1 MAKKTVSLVL
11 GSGGARGHA
20 HIGVIDELLKR
31 NYRIIA
37 IAGCSM
43 GALVG
48 GVYAAGKLE
57 QYRQWATSRSYM
69 DILRLVDLSFDAF
82 GMIRGDKAFT
92 IIRDLVGPC
101 QIEDLAVAYTA
112 VATDLTNQKEV
123 WFQEGDLFEAM
134 RASIAIPSLFTP
146 LLNGGRV
153 LVDGGLLNPI
163 PIIPTVSA
171 HADIIVAVNLSAPP
185 VTRGGEEPDSA
196 GHQDRAGFMDDWSA
210 GVAAGIRSKAA
221 TVKNKADVKPL
232 RSERVRKR
240 DSKIGRLEMIYQSVE
255 VMQSCLTQYKIAGY
269 PPDVLIEIP
278 KTSCRFY
285 EFHRAQEMIDIG
297 AEAARHVLDHYE
309 HAQHLR
315 RYPYR

>member
-1 MAKKTVSLVL
+1 MSKTVSLVL

-20 HIGVIDELLKR
+20 HIGVIQELLSR

-48 GVYAAGKLE
+48 GVYAAGRLDA
-57 QYRQWATSRSYM
+57 YREWATSRSYM
-69 DILRLVDLSFDAF
+69 DVLRLVDLSFDTF
-82 GMIRGDKAFT
+82 GMIRGEKVFS

-101 QIEDLAVAYTA
+101 QIEELPLAYTA

-134 RASIAIPSLFTP
+134 RASIAIPSLFSP
-146 LLNGGRV
+146 VQKGERL
-153 LVDGGLLNPI
+153 LVDGGLLNPV

-185 VTRGGEEPDSA
+185 VTRGGEEPELVLHS
-196 GHQDRAGFMDDWSA
+196 DRSGFMDDWSA
-210 GVAAGIRSKAA
+210 GTAVGNGLSALAGKVRK
-221 TVKNKADVKPL
+221 TGADA
-232 RSERVRKR
+232 RSERARKR
-240 DSKIGRLEMIYQSVE
+240 DNRIGRLEMIYQSVE
-255 VMQSCLTQYKIAGY
+255 VMQSSLTQYKIAGY

-285 EFHRAQEMIDIG
+285 EFYRAAEMIDIG
-297 AEAARHVLDHYE
+297 REAARHVLDHYE
-309 HAQHLR
+309 HGSGR
-315 RYPYR
+315 RS